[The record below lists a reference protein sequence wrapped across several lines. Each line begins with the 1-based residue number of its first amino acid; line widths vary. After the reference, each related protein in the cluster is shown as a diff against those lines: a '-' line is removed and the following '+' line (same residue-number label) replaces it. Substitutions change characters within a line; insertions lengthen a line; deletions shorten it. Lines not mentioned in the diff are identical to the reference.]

1 MKGSISPRRC
11 LLARWKCGSRRQLM
25 RRQLA
30 LIIQKRRKIYVCTAN
45 AEQKRSLFLTV
56 STSTF
61 NLFRVRTK
69 QCSGETPVV
78 RLKSLLLCFRR
89 ASVLNSFLVR
99 MSRSTG
105 LPPRFYFFL
114 ATTSVIWT
122 SLCLAIRTWTWNLQ
136 ALRIRLQIQF
146 VCCELRGNSWGE
158 GFHDSRGL

>member
-89 ASVLNSFLVR
+89 ASVLNSFLVSFHWLTSEILFLLINDECHLNVI
-99 MSRSTG
+99 MSGYPNMNLKFASTQNSPSNPICV
-105 LPPRFYFFL
+105 L
-114 ATTSVIWT
+114 
-122 SLCLAIRTWTWNLQ
+122 WNAWQ
-136 ALRIRLQIQF
+136 QLRQRI
-146 VCCELRGNSWGE
+146 SW
-158 GFHDSRGL
+158 